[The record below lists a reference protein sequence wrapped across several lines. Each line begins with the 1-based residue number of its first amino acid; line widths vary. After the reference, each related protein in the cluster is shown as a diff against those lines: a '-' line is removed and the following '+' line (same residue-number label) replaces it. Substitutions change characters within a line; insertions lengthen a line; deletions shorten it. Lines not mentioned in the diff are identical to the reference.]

1 MENETMLDGLELPL
15 SATQILAG
23 WAIIVACAWIQGSIG
38 FGMGLVAAPFLYLLN
53 PILVPGPLLICA
65 MVLLLFMIRRD
76 GRSVRWRELGW
87 PLLGRC
93 IGTVP
98 AIFVLRYFTG
108 DAFSIALG
116 TLLLAAVAMSL
127 RGIHFRPTPRNLL
140 CAGSI
145 SGFMGATVAAS
156 GPAMALVYQH
166 ERGERLRGVLSWY
179 FLLGGL
185 VTVPAFYAGGRL
197 GMPEIL
203 ATLILAPAAPLG
215 YVLSSHTFPHLEKQG
230 LRPAVLALSALSG
243 IAVILRGLL

>member
-1 MENETMLDGLELPL
+1 MLDAMDIPL
-15 SATQILAG
+15 TATQILAG
-23 WAIIVACAWIQGSIG
+23 WAIIVGSAWIQGSIG
-38 FGMGLVAAPFLYLLN
+38 FGMGLVAAPFLYMLN

-76 GRSVRWRELGW
+76 GRSVQWKELWW

-93 IGTVP
+93 IGTAP
-98 AIFVLRYFTG
+98 AILVLRYCTG

-116 TLLLAAVAMSL
+116 TLLLAAVVMSL
-127 RGIHFRPTPRNLL
+127 RGIHFPPTARNLL
-140 CAGSI
+140 CAGAI

-156 GPAMALVYQH
+156 GPAVALVYQH

-185 VTVPAFYAGGRL
+185 VTIPAFYAGGRL

-215 YVLSSHTFPHLEKQG
+215 YVLSSRTFSHIERRG